1 MEFKKHR
8 HNASWRSTAYP
19 HLAEKYGLKQSSIR
33 SATSRAGLTS
43 KADSLNHIFSVKE
56 EEALVEVCRRQ
67 ARQYRPF
74 TIPEFCK
81 VAREFA
87 GYLQKRRKLSRKFVS
102 GFVKRHRKVLHT
114 KKGKITS
121 PTRSSGTPYQRH
133 KSSLKA
139 LIGMC
144 GASG

>member
-1 MEFKKHR
+1 MTDFFFQFFVCLNMTKSKQSRIKKALMEFKKHR

-87 GYLQKRRKLSRKFVS
+87 GS
-102 GFVKRHRKVLHT
+102 LH
-114 KKGKITS
+114 
-121 PTRSSGTPYQRH
+121 
-133 KSSLKA
+133 
-139 LIGMC
+139 
-144 GASG
+144 